1 MFNLFTNY
9 LIPIFFI
16 NVFLLYLLITLCLIY
31 FIYSSINKRINKNKL
46 NPEYLSLIKDWEFIK
61 FKFNFLKIYYSS
73 VIILII
79 FLFKNNYLFKIY
91 LDFNSMFNQTN
102 IYFLFSVFTII
113 SILLF
118 LSSNNFL
125 LFIFKIYLNIK
136 HCIQVLSDI
145 NFYPIENFNFNPLW
159 LTPKSVLFSQS
170 YNSRSFST
178 FAKNNNINDFENIN
192 LDQDNLEYNSD
203 KSIKKQL
210 KDFKKAYGGGYLGYT
225 HIYNFGN
232 INQFTS
238 YSSKL

>member
-1 MFNLFTNY
+1 
-9 LIPIFFI
+9 
-16 NVFLLYLLITLCLIY
+16 
-31 FIYSSINKRINKNKL
+31 
-46 NPEYLSLIKDWEFIK
+46 
-61 FKFNFLKIYYSS
+61 
-73 VIILII
+73 
-79 FLFKNNYLFKIY
+79 
-91 LDFNSMFNQTN
+91 MFNQTN

-113 SILLF
+113 SILVF